1 MNVIHMI
8 LLLAQR
14 FSQCLVFY
22 AEVVGWWRTVR
33 HEHVHT
39 EDKTG
44 DCAVSHPLTI
54 IQNDE
59 PQTEQHC

>member
-22 AEVVGWWRTVR
+22 AEVVGWWRIDR

-44 DCAVSHPLTI
+44 DYVLSQILSP
-54 IQNDE
+54 
-59 PQTEQHC
+59 